1 MTVASVAAR
10 HLSLGVVCPRCHGG
24 LQARP
29 DAFDCERC
37 LVTYPVVLGIADFRL
52 VPDPWIGL
60 EDDREKARRLEER
73 SRGASLEAMVRTYWS
88 MTPGT
93 SVDQAARF
101 VQHVMTAETRSR
113 EWLDRMDRSNRP
125 PLGAWLDVGT
135 GTGDL
140 ACVVAERGIRA
151 VGIDV
156 ALRWLVVARRRAEL
170 AGVAVELICC
180 NAEHLPFADATF
192 ARVASVGTIEH
203 CTDAQR
209 MLGEARRVLCS
220 SGDIRIRTVNRF
232 TILPEP
238 HVNVWGVG
246 FVPRRMADR
255 YVRWRGGQGY
265 EHHRPLSWHEL
276 RRGMRRA
283 GFASV
288 RVEAAALLAADRAR
302 LGRAGLAGDGYE
314 RARRMP
320 LVRTALRLAAPLLEA
335 NGVAA

>member
-1 MTVASVAAR
+1 VTAASVAAQ

-24 LQARP
+24 LEARP

-37 LVTYPVVLGIADFRL
+37 HASYPVVLGIVDFRL
-52 VPDPWIGL
+52 APDPWIGL

-88 MTPGT
+88 MTTGT

-101 VQHVMTAETRSR
+101 AQHVMTADARSR
-113 EWLDRMDRSNRP
+113 EWLDRLDESNRP
-125 PLGAWLDVGT
+125 PSGPWLDVGT

-140 ACVVAERGIRA
+140 ACIVAERGIRA

-170 AGVAVELICC
+170 AGVSVELICC
-180 NAEHLPFADATF
+180 NAEHLPFANATF

-203 CTDAQR
+203 CADAQQV
-209 MLGEARRVLCS
+209 LGEARRVLS
-220 SGDIRIRTVNRF
+220 PNGDIRIRTVNRF

-265 EHHRPLSWHEL
+265 EHHRPLSWREL
-276 RRGMRRA
+276 RRRMRRA
-283 GFASV
+283 GFGSV
-288 RVEAAALLAADRAR
+288 RVEAAALLAAERAR
-302 LGRAGLAGDGYE
+302 LGRAGWAGDGYE
-314 RARRMP
+314 RARRTP
-320 LVRTALRLAAPLLEA
+320 LVRSALRFATPLLEA
-335 NGVAA
+335 SGVAA

>member
-1 MTVASVAAR
+1 MTAAPVAAH
-10 HLSLGVVCPRCHGG
+10 HLSLGVVCPRCHGD
-24 LQARP
+24 LEARP
-29 DAFDCERC
+29 EAFDCERC
-37 LVTYPVVLGIADFRL
+37 RTTYPVVLGIADFRL

-60 EDDREKARRLEER
+60 EDDREKARRLAER

-93 SVDQAARF
+93 SAEQAARF
-101 VQHVMTAETRSR
+101 VHHVMTADARSR
-113 EWLDRMDRSNRP
+113 EWLDHLDGSNRLP
-125 PLGAWLDVGT
+125 SGPWLDVGT

-156 ALRWLVVARRRAEL
+156 AMRWLVVARRRAEL

-180 NAEHLPFADATF
+180 NAEHLPFATATF

-203 CTDAQR
+203 CANAQQV
-209 MLGEARRVLCS
+209 LGETRRVLS
-220 SGDIRIRTVNRF
+220 PHGDIRIRTVNRF
-232 TILPEP
+232 TVLPEP

-265 EHHRPLSWHEL
+265 EHHRPLSSREL
-276 RRGMRRA
+276 RRGMRHA
-283 GFASV
+283 GFGSI

-302 LGRAGLAGDGYE
+302 LGRAGWAGDGYE
-314 RARRMP
+314 RARRIP
-320 LVRTALRLAAPLLEA
+320 LVRNALRVAAPLLEA
-335 NGVAA
+335 SGVAA